1 MKHNIYL
8 VGMGPGKEEMMT
20 GEALKALEAADV
32 IIGYTVY
39 IKLLGERFADKEM
52 RTTPMRQE
60 EERWKIEVIDLKY
73 KEYISSLIEYDKRV
87 DEVLLG
93 AVGMDSSISSVSK
106 DGVISK
112 SGADVYYNYLLYLQT
127 LTPDDEKCSEPFN
140 QVLQV
145 NFPEL

>member
-20 GEALKALEAADV
+20 GEALKVLEAADV

-60 EERWKIEVIDLKY
+60 EERCKLCFEEAKKGKQVAMVCSGDAGIY
-73 KEYISSLIEYDKRV
+73 GMASL
-87 DEVLLG
+87 L
-93 AVGMDSSISSVSK
+93 
-106 DGVISK
+106 
-112 SGADVYYNYLLYLQT
+112 
-127 LTPDDEKCSEPFN
+127 
-140 QVLQV
+140 
-145 NFPEL
+145 